1 MSSRPEGDYVLGTGD
16 EEVRRLQ
23 LQHTVWRPMML
34 DCWQRAGIGSGA
46 RVLDLGAGP
55 GYATFELA
63 EIVGPTGEV
72 VALERSQH
80 FVEVLTNRIRERG
93 LANIKVEQRDLAT
106 DDLPDGP
113 FDFAWCRW
121 VAMFIPDRARLISK
135 LSAALRPGGRVM
147 FHEYAA
153 YATWRFS
160 PRLPAQEEFTR
171 KIEESWRASGGDP
184 DVALQL
190 PPLLVDSGFTIKSTK
205 PLIFSLRP
213 TDEAWQW
220 PATFIRSGRAR
231 LEELGFA
238 DREFATRLEREYAGI
253 ESNPNAIVLTP
264 LVLEIIAEKKL

>member
-1 MSSRPEGDYVLGTGD
+1 
-16 EEVRRLQ
+16 
-23 LQHTVWRPMML
+23 
-34 DCWQRAGIGSGA
+34 
-46 RVLDLGAGP
+46 
-55 GYATFELA
+55 
-63 EIVGPTGEV
+63 
-72 VALERSQH
+72 
-80 FVEVLTNRIRERG
+80 
-93 LANIKVEQRDLAT
+93 
-106 DDLPDGP
+106 
-113 FDFAWCRW
+113 
-121 VAMFIPDRARLISK
+121 
-135 LSAALRPGGRVM
+135 
-147 FHEYAA
+147 
-153 YATWRFS
+153 
-160 PRLPAQEEFTR
+160 PRLAAQEEFTR

>member
-1 MSSRPEGDYVLGTGD
+1 MPATVETLRAGSIIRAIPTAKRSKRTTACSSTRCGISPRAKSSATTTNSFQQIAGLRRWKKSSPVSAAARTAAVPCSSRATNRSRQECRCAKLVRMSSRPEGDYVLGTGD

-55 GYATFELA
+55 GYAAFELA

-113 FDFAWCRW
+113 F
-121 VAMFIPDRARLISK
+121 
-135 LSAALRPGGRVM
+135 
-147 FHEYAA
+147 
-153 YATWRFS
+153 
-160 PRLPAQEEFTR
+160 
-171 KIEESWRASGGDP
+171 
-184 DVALQL
+184 
-190 PPLLVDSGFTIKSTK
+190 
-205 PLIFSLRP
+205 
-213 TDEAWQW
+213 
-220 PATFIRSGRAR
+220 
-231 LEELGFA
+231 
-238 DREFATRLEREYAGI
+238 
-253 ESNPNAIVLTP
+253 
-264 LVLEIIAEKKL
+264 